1 VWRPSWVTRPAQ
13 KRRCSS
19 DWKRSFRPTLTV
31 GAPPSAPTPLLVR
44 VHRFG
49 TESLRQGR
57 FSPRGR
63 EWAGAPFCPHPLCPP
78 LPRGGRG
85 GTRGSPLPRSGRGA
99 GGEGEKSASVPHA
112 ANPSAVPLSATPL
125 SRPAGADKGT
135 TVRCGIL
142 GAGAPFCPHPLCPP
156 LPRGGRGGTRGSP
169 LPRSGRGA
177 GGEGEKSASVPHA
190 ANPSAV
196 PLSATPLS
204 RPAGA
209 DKGTTVR
216 CGILGAGA
224 PFCPHPL
231 CPPLPRGGRGGLWSA
246 EARLQRRRKLR
257 FRTPKDCVRL
267 TPLPLAQWER
277 GWG

>member
-1 VWRPSWVTRPAQ
+1 MWRPSWATRPAP

-19 DWKRSFRPTLTV
+19 DWKRSFRPMLTV

-99 GGEGEKSASVPHA
+99 GGEGEKSASVLHA

-142 GAGAPFCPHPLCPP
+142 GAGAPFRPHLLCSP
-156 LPRGGRGGTRGSP
+156 LPRGR
-169 LPRSGRGA
+169 
-177 GGEGEKSASVPHA
+177 
-190 ANPSAV
+190 
-196 PLSATPLS
+196 
-204 RPAGA
+204 
-209 DKGTTVR
+209 
-216 CGILGAGA
+216 
-224 PFCPHPL
+224 
-231 CPPLPRGGRGGLWSA
+231 RGGLWSA

-267 TPLPLAQWER
+267 TPLPLGGR
-277 GWG
+277 GAGVRAYFLRRRSAARPARPAPNASMLAGSGSTRRRNSAVPAPV